1 MKRFFNWHM
10 SLLLALLLAPAS
22 LWAQFSQSDA
32 DTRYATTLPKAGDVA
47 PVIKMKTLD
56 GNSFNL
62 TKLRGHYVVLD
73 FWASW
78 CPDCR
83 RDIPDMVRLYQKF
96 HPQGVEFVG
105 VSMDTDRDKWRAAV
119 DKYGIAWTQV
129 SELVKFHDTQVS
141 KDYGVK
147 WIPSMVLLDP
157 EGKVVLSTV
166 LWSKLENT
174 LTQLVPTGKTV
185 ATTQSTTTVQGDHG
199 LLSTT
204 VERPAGV
211 TGRMPVAIL
220 MHGFTGNKDEHLW
233 QLLAD
238 SLATRGIATVRF
250 DFNGHGHSE
259 GRFEDMTVPNEIVDA
274 EKIVA
279 YVAQQPWADTSR
291 IALVGHSQGGV
302 VASMT
307 AGRLGYGPV
316 KAVVLLAPAAVLRED
331 AIRGNTMG
339 AFYDPLD
346 PPDSI
351 PLMGGKVNL
360 GANYVRTAFRLP
372 IYETAARYT
381 GPACIIHGTGDRI
394 VPYTYGERFHK
405 LWKGSEYHE
414 LPAFDHG
421 FSQDLYRAVEL
432 ATLFVAKT
440 IGK

>member
-185 ATTQSTTTVQGDHG
+185 ATTQSTTTA
-199 LLSTT
+199 
-204 VERPAGV
+204 P
-211 TGRMPVAIL
+211 
-220 MHGFTGNKDEHLW
+220 
-233 QLLAD
+233 LA
-238 SLATRGIATVRF
+238 
-250 DFNGHGHSE
+250 
-259 GRFEDMTVPNEIVDA
+259 
-274 EKIVA
+274 
-279 YVAQQPWADTSR
+279 
-291 IALVGHSQGGV
+291 
-302 VASMT
+302 
-307 AGRLGYGPV
+307 
-316 KAVVLLAPAAVLRED
+316 
-331 AIRGNTMG
+331 
-339 AFYDPLD
+339 
-346 PPDSI
+346 
-351 PLMGGKVNL
+351 
-360 GANYVRTAFRLP
+360 
-372 IYETAARYT
+372 
-381 GPACIIHGTGDRI
+381 
-394 VPYTYGERFHK
+394 
-405 LWKGSEYHE
+405 
-414 LPAFDHG
+414 
-421 FSQDLYRAVEL
+421 
-432 ATLFVAKT
+432 
-440 IGK
+440 